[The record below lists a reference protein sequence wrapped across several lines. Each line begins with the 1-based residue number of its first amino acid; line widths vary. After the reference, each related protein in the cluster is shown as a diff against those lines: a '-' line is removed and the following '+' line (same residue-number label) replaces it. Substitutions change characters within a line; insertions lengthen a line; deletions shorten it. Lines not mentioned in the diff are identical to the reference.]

1 MRLTKKNPYLKIE
14 NLIKNNNNKISRDLD
29 KNKYSYQVNSQTGGV
44 FLQKLLKTNEG
55 YKSINNEIKM
65 DSHNLI
71 NLDTKIQ
78 NNISFDD
85 NKKSISYIINSLNDK
100 NREIFKRLKIQR
112 NNYNSY
118 NYKNFST
125 EQDVINDSKNDNLY
139 IDMNRNESK
148 FNGHY
153 QKNNSNEIN
162 EIENHKNENKNVHY
176 IRENI
181 FNNKSKKLNL
191 NYSKN
196 NMNINLTE
204 IDFLNQSERNNYY
217 NEDNNNIQSSEKIS
231 KKYTKQKN
239 NNKNQDYFR
248 NLKLINNGQKKII
261 INDNQIDNTKIIK
274 SPKVSTS
281 KREFS
286 PFNDILSKSSN
297 NFFINK
303 IPINNNENDSLN
315 NYTVKHFK
323 NKNSISKNSKKC
335 LITINNNYIN
345 NSNIIHRNKKS
356 INKKIFQ
363 TNSFKN
369 NTSRNKYESKN
380 SIFLNSHIF
389 NDKNEN
395 DVKINKN
402 YTLNENDEENNEKRK
417 NININNDELKKYIQ
431 YFIKDITPIN
441 INQFVIYSHSNNN
454 YKSENFLNNKENNIF
469 PNNKNFISINK
480 SQEFKSNYKNSKQ
493 NMNNSIY
500 MEEFKQ
506 YKLKEKYLDFN
517 NDKIKK
523 IHVKKRPIN
532 ENINPN
538 NNIIIKNYTGFSLCQ
553 QNKGETILNIPINLD
568 NLYTINQFLKD
579 SGFQIIKIKNKNKQ
593 NSKEKVIQK
602 EKKDISNQKEDLNKK
617 NNKINNEIKELP
629 NKKEKTKGLISEAK
643 KENIDKNTNQTTY
656 KKSQTKSDE
665 NCKQNTIKNKN
676 YGEETE
682 IQKKIYVKLN
692 GNFEEFENNY
702 LNKNKEKLN
711 LDKIAEE
718 EFSKNKKVSTP
729 NFKF

>member
-1 MRLTKKNPYLKIE
+1 
-14 NLIKNNNNKISRDLD
+14 
-29 KNKYSYQVNSQTGGV
+29 
-44 FLQKLLKTNEG
+44 
-55 YKSINNEIKM
+55 
-65 DSHNLI
+65 
-71 NLDTKIQ
+71 
-78 NNISFDD
+78 
-85 NKKSISYIINSLNDK
+85 
-100 NREIFKRLKIQR
+100 
-112 NNYNSY
+112 
-118 NYKNFST
+118 
-125 EQDVINDSKNDNLY
+125 
-139 IDMNRNESK
+139 
-148 FNGHY
+148 
-153 QKNNSNEIN
+153 
-162 EIENHKNENKNVHY
+162 
-176 IRENI
+176 
-181 FNNKSKKLNL
+181 
-191 NYSKN
+191 
-196 NMNINLTE
+196 
-204 IDFLNQSERNNYY
+204 
-217 NEDNNNIQSSEKIS
+217 
-231 KKYTKQKN
+231 
-239 NNKNQDYFR
+239 
-248 NLKLINNGQKKII
+248 
-261 INDNQIDNTKIIK
+261 
-274 SPKVSTS
+274 
-281 KREFS
+281 
-286 PFNDILSKSSN
+286 
-297 NFFINK
+297 
-303 IPINNNENDSLN
+303 
-315 NYTVKHFK
+315 
-323 NKNSISKNSKKC
+323 
-335 LITINNNYIN
+335 
-345 NSNIIHRNKKS
+345 
-356 INKKIFQ
+356 
-363 TNSFKN
+363 
-369 NTSRNKYESKN
+369 
-380 SIFLNSHIF
+380 
-389 NDKNEN
+389 
-395 DVKINKN
+395 
-402 YTLNENDEENNEKRK
+402 
-417 NININNDELKKYIQ
+417 
-431 YFIKDITPIN
+431 
-441 INQFVIYSHSNNN
+441 
-454 YKSENFLNNKENNIF
+454 
-469 PNNKNFISINK
+469 
-480 SQEFKSNYKNSKQ
+480 
-493 NMNNSIY
+493 MNNSIY

-643 KENIDKNTNQTTY
+643 KENIDKNTNQTKY